1 MKKLFSKAKIGLMS
15 LFAFC
20 ILVLPSYAAESEITF
35 DTSQLTTALTNIGKQ
50 LASVL
55 GAIAPI
61 AIGVTGIFLG
71 WKYGVSFFKRLLG

>member
-1 MKKLFSKAKIGLMS
+1 MKKLFNKARIGLVS

-20 ILVLPSYAAESEITF
+20 ILVLPSYAEEGDITF
-35 DTSQLTTALTNIGKQ
+35 DTSQLTSALTTIGKQ

>member
-35 DTSQLTTALTNIGKQ
+35 NTAELTTALTNIGKQ

>member
-1 MKKLFSKAKIGLMS
+1 MKKLFNKARIGLMS

-20 ILVLPSYAAESEITF
+20 VLVLPSYAAEGDISF
-35 DTSQLTTALTNIGKQ
+35 DTAQLTSALTNIGKQ